1 MENLFFNTDYLSFQQ
16 TLLKLML
23 MLAISGFII
32 YLLFFIFSKL
42 LYRKSKFRREAILRL
57 IFLWSLFVFFI
68 LFNIYIFFFFNKVGI
83 VNMNFTKAIFYLG
96 ILSQI
101 IIYVTVIISFFVK
114 RHFLQKVINNN
125 SLN

>member
-68 LFNIYIFFFFNKVGI
+68 LFNIYIFFFFNKLGI